1 MPTRRKP
8 GPTWG
13 LLLPGSILDGKEA
26 PLLLGRIVANVD
38 DLLQDFVP
46 DNPQLVINSIPGL
59 EAMKVVDN
67 DVETFIAT
75 TDSKDAK
82 LRLTQIFGMSGENT
96 QQSSGHVKARTVITR
111 LLRQHDK
118 VFTALMKAHKD
129 EIVQL
134 LRKQP
139 TQRGYMIVGV
149 KTCINAQ
156 MSSSDQSSS
165 DAGITFELPL
175 QEAAMAFG
183 VPPLPLNLANPS
195 IQVTRD
201 NSRELLSRFMA
212 VGERVFS
219 VRVREIKF
227 HGLINKQPG
236 IGEALQF
243 PPQQGTY
250 GGRKEECSAKSQD
263 VDDEM
268 SEVTLEKIDV
278 DDDAEDVLFASFS
291 DPVENSTN

>member
-46 DNPQLVINSIPGL
+46 DNPQLVIKSLQGL
-59 EAMKVVDN
+59 EPMKVVDN

-75 TDSKDAK
+75 TDSQDAK
-82 LRLTQIFGMSGENT
+82 VRLTQIFGMSGGNT
-96 QQSSGHVKARTVITR
+96 QQSSGQVKARTVITR
-111 LLRQHDK
+111 MLRQHDK

-134 LRKQP
+134 LQKQP

-165 DAGITFELPL
+165 NAGITFELPL

-183 VPPLPLNLANPS
+183 APPLPLNLANPS

-227 HGLINKQPG
+227 HGLIKKQPG

-250 GGRKEECSAKSQD
+250 GGRKEEPSAKSQN

-268 SEVTLEKIDV
+268 SQVTLEKIDV
-278 DDDAEDVLFASFS
+278 DDDAEDVLFAGFS